1 MTIKKYQS
9 YIYLL
14 FLKFFVLTS
23 LIFFCVTILINFF
36 EEVKFVEKY
45 NTEIY
50 YSIYLSLL
58 NAPSLMYEIFPFV
71 FLIAVKFFYLNLNDS
86 KEIQIFNFNGISNL
100 KIILH
105 LGILSSF
112 LGVILLLF
120 YYSFSSSLKSS
131 YLEIKN
137 RFSNTNEYL
146 AIVKDDGLW
155 IKEEIEE
162 SIFIIHAKNFD
173 NNELKSVTITEVDNY
188 YDNKNSLIAEK
199 ANIASKNWN
208 LDKVSLVDK
217 YGNKNYFK
225 SYVHNSSFNG
235 EIISNLFSNLNSL
248 NIYELH
254 NLSNNYTKIGY
265 SNTDVKI
272 HLNRI
277 YSMPI
282 FYILMT
288 ILGFIVINKIKNFKS
303 RFFVVIFGV
312 FISVIIYYLNYFS
325 GVLGNNGTLPIYLS
339 VWVPLFIL
347 FLICNIGILKINE
360 N

>member
-1 MTIKKYQS
+1 MLKKNT
-9 YIYLL
+9 YIWPEKIQLL
-14 FLKFFVLTS
+14 VKELHNEISLNDHNWHKFRGNKQRRS
-23 LIFFCVTILINFF
+23 AELIISAISQLVNDGDD
-36 EEVKFVEKY
+36 EEIED
-45 NTEIY
+45 
-50 YSIYLSLL
+50 LL
-58 NAPSLMYEIFPFV
+58 N
-71 FLIAVKFFYLNLNDS
+71 
-86 KEIQIFNFNGISNL
+86 Q
-100 KIILH
+100 
-105 LGILSSF
+105 
-112 LGVILLLF
+112 
-120 YYSFSSSLKSS
+120 
-131 YLEIKN
+131 
-137 RFSNTNEYL
+137 
-146 AIVKDDGLW
+146 AILW

-173 NNELKSVTITEVDNY
+173 NNQLKSVTITEVDNY
-188 YDNKNSLIAEK
+188 YDNKNTLIAEK
-199 ANIASKNWN
+199 ANIVSKNWN

-217 YGNKNYFK
+217 NGNKNYFK

-254 NLSNNYTKIGY
+254 NLSNNYVKIGY